1 MTSERDFIS
10 SLRRLAADP
19 AARGLAD
26 DAAVLEV
33 GGTSLVLTHDM
44 IVEGIHFLAGD
55 PPEDVARKA
64 VAVNLSDL
72 AAKGATPLGLL
83 MGYSL
88 GGDPAWDEAF
98 VAGLGRVLADFK
110 VALLGGDTVSAAPG
124 GGRCIG
130 VTAIG
135 TASAPVVSRSGAR
148 AGDDLWVSGTIGD
161 AGAGLR
167 IARGA
172 LAGSPR
178 LVDRY
183 RRPQPRLAA
192 GAALAALAHAMMDIS
207 DGLLIDAG
215 RMAEASG
222 LAVTI
227 DLSLIPLSDELVAAG
242 GEGRAARLEAAT
254 AGDDYELLLAAPP
267 SLGEALRAGGFEPP
281 LTRVGRFD
289 AGSGVILRDGSE
301 AVPLPARLGFEH
313 DK

>member
-1 MTSERDFIS
+1 MTRERDFIS
-10 SLRRLAADP
+10 TLRRLATDP

-26 DAAVLEV
+26 DAAVLEH
-33 GGTSLVLTHDM
+33 GGTGLVLTHDM
-44 IVEGIHFLAGD
+44 IVEGVHFLADD
-55 PPEDVARKA
+55 PAEDVAWKA

-88 GGDPAWDEAF
+88 SGDPAWDEAF
-98 VAGLGRVLADFK
+98 VAGLGRVLADFS

-124 GGRCIG
+124 SGRCIG

-135 TASAPVVSRSGAR
+135 TAAPPVVSRSGAR
-148 AGDDLWVSGTIGD
+148 AGDHLWVSGTVGD

-167 IARGA
+167 IARGMLTGPA
-172 LAGSPR
+172 N

-192 GAALAALAHAMMDIS
+192 GAAIAPLAHAMMDVS

-227 DLSLIPLSDELVAAG
+227 DLGLIPLSDDFIATVGA
-242 GEGRAARLEAAT
+242 GRAARLEAAT
-254 AGDDYELLLAAPP
+254 AGDDYELLFAAPSTFAP
-267 SLGEALRAGGFEPP
+267 SLLAGDLP

-289 AGSGVILRDGSE
+289 AGSGLTLRDGHE
-301 AVPLPARLGFEH
+301 TVPLPARLGFEH
-313 DK
+313 GQ